1 MAQNKEIDLT
11 VSSILF
17 EVVACATFSRIKKIR
32 SVCSLCSVSLKFLLQ
47 MFAFGLNSLFEL
59 LDVNEDCYGVG
70 YLSKVIATE
79 LANLPAARMRRKVQF
94 VFVRF
99 S

>member
-1 MAQNKEIDLT
+1 MNFDIGLHIAREYSAVSIVILTILQT
-11 VSSILF
+11 VSTS
-17 EVVACATFSRIKKIR
+17 C
-32 SVCSLCSVSLKFLLQ
+32 LLQ

-79 LANLPAARMRRKVQF
+79 LANLPSARMRRKVNDALL
-94 VFVRF
+94 VLLML
-99 S
+99 

>member
-1 MAQNKEIDLT
+1 
-11 VSSILF
+11 
-17 EVVACATFSRIKKIR
+17 
-32 SVCSLCSVSLKFLLQ
+32 

-99 S
+99 Y

>member
-1 MAQNKEIDLT
+1 
-11 VSSILF
+11 
-17 EVVACATFSRIKKIR
+17 
-32 SVCSLCSVSLKFLLQ
+32 

-79 LANLPAARMRRKVQF
+79 LANLPAARMRRKVKF
-94 VFVRF
+94 VFVSCLLTLWIKLF
-99 S
+99 KPLKTITWLIFL

>member
-17 EVVACATFSRIKKIR
+17 EVVACAAFSRSKKIR
-32 SVCSLCSVSLKFLLQ
+32 SVCSLVCSVSLKFLLQ

-99 S
+99 